1 MLQNDS
7 RTWKL
12 FNNPTNTSP
21 RLHLLPW
28 LPVWDQTSWD
38 TFPYFNSTCKFAK
51 KKNQQFTGETFHTEY
66 SHCVQGVQTSYLQ
79 WSHCEAAHVVPEDQ
93 SAMRPCGGD
102 DRGLEVRGVTI
113 APIWTVCIQI
123 PTLPTASIKETAQD
137 HYYVVS
143 QTVNFRVCLIFRSMY
158 CTDLI

>member
-7 RTWKL
+7 RTWNL

-51 KKNQQFTGETFHTEY
+51 KN
-66 SHCVQGVQTSYLQ
+66 
-79 WSHCEAAHVVPEDQ
+79 P
-93 SAMRPCGGD
+93 
-102 DRGLEVRGVTI
+102 
-113 APIWTVCIQI
+113 TVCWWNLSHRVFPLCAGCSNLLPAVI
-123 PTLPTASIKETAQD
+123 PLWSRSCSTRRPECNAALWWRWQGSGGPWCD
-137 HYYVVS
+137 HS
-143 QTVNFRVCLIFRSMY
+143 PHLNCLH
-158 CTDLI
+158 TDTNPPDCLYQRDSTGSLLCCQSNSEF